1 MRKVIILI
9 ILSVIPY
16 NFYQANSKIEIKYKI
31 GDEIITNLDILDEVK
46 YLVFLRP
53 NLKGLTEK
61 ELSII
66 AENSLIREII
76 KKKELKRIFK
86 DEENLEFIEE
96 IKKNLYRYK
105 NVKNEGEF
113 KYLLNKSNV
122 NYEKIIMKMKYE
134 AMWNELII
142 QKYSS
147 FIKIDKKKL
156 NKELQIKISKNK
168 KYEYNLSEILFELEN
183 NDTLEK
189 KYQEILL
196 YVNNSN
202 FKNAAAKFSISNS
215 SIKGGEIGWIKE
227 TLLSENLI
235 KILGTMKKNDV
246 SKYIKYPNGYLI
258 LKINDKKEM
267 EQVINIER
275 ELNEMSN
282 YEKNRQ
288 LNQFSLLFYKKLK
301 QNININEY

>member
-1 MRKVIILI
+1 MRKVFILI
-9 ILSVIPY
+9 ILSMFPLY
-16 NFYQANSKIEIKYKI
+16 LCQANTKIEIKYKI
-31 GDEIITNLDILDEVK
+31 GEEIVTNLDILDEKK

-53 NLKGLTEK
+53 NLKGLAAR

-86 DEENLEFIEE
+86 DDENLEFIDE
-96 IKKNLYRYK
+96 IKKNLYRFK
-105 NVKNEGEF
+105 NVKNESEF
-113 KYLLNKSNV
+113 KNLLNKSNI
-122 NYEKIIMKMKYE
+122 NYDKIIMKMKYE
-134 AMWNELII
+134 AMWNELIF

-147 FIKIDKKKL
+147 FIKIDKIKL

-168 KYEYNLSEILFELEN
+168 KHEYNLSEILFELEN
-183 NDTLEK
+183 NETLEK
-189 KYQEILL
+189 KYQEILK
-196 YVNNSN
+196 YTNENS

-267 EQVINIER
+267 ENVINVNR

-282 YEKNRQ
+282 FEKNRQ

>member
-1 MRKVIILI
+1 MRKLIILI
-9 ILSVIPY
+9 ILSIIPWHVC
-16 NFYQANSKIEIKYKI
+16 QANSKIVIKYKI
-31 GDEIITNLDILDEVK
+31 GDEIVTNLDILDERK

-53 NLKGLTEK
+53 NLNGLTEK

-76 KKKELKRIFK
+76 KKKELKRVFK
-86 DEENLEFIEE
+86 DDENLEFMEE
-96 IKKNLYRYK
+96 IKKNLYRFK
-105 NVKNEGEF
+105 NVKNESEF
-113 KYLLNKSNV
+113 KDLLLKSNV
-122 NYEKIIMKMKYE
+122 NYEKIIMKIKYE
-134 AMWNELII
+134 ALWNELIF

-147 FIKIDKKKL
+147 FIKIDKIKL
-156 NKELQIKISKNK
+156 NKELQLKISKNK
-168 KYEYNLSEILFELEN
+168 KYEYNLSEILFEIEK
-183 NDTLEK
+183 DETLEK
-189 KYQEILL
+189 KYKEILK
-196 YVNNSN
+196 YANNNN

-246 SKYIKYPNGYLI
+246 SEYIKYPNGYLI

-267 EQVINIER
+267 ENVINVNR

-282 YEKNRQ
+282 FEKNRQ

>member
-1 MRKVIILI
+1 MKKVFALI
-9 ILSVIPY
+9 ILLTISYHPC
-16 NFYQANSKIEIKYKI
+16 QAGTKIEIKYKI
-31 GDEIITNLDILDEVK
+31 GEEIVTNIDILDEKK

-53 NLKGLTEK
+53 NLKGLTDN

-76 KKKELKRIFK
+76 KKKELKRIFR

-96 IKKNLYRYK
+96 IKKNLYRFK
-105 NVKNEGEF
+105 NVKNESEF
-113 KYLLNKSNV
+113 KNLLNKSNI
-122 NYEKIIMKMKYE
+122 NYDKIIMKMKYE
-134 AMWNELII
+134 AMWNELIF

-147 FIKIDKKKL
+147 FIKIDKTKL

-183 NDTLEK
+183 NETLEK
-189 KYQEILL
+189 KYQEILN
-196 YVNNSN
+196 YTKNNN

-215 SIKGGEIGWIKE
+215 AVKGGEIGWIKE

-235 KILGTMKKNDV
+235 TILGTMNKSDV
-246 SKYIKYPNGYLI
+246 SEYIKYPNGYLI
-258 LKINDKKEM
+258 LKINDKREM
-267 EQVINIER
+267 EQIIDINR

-282 YEKNRQ
+282 FEKNRQ

-301 QNININEY
+301 QNIIINEY

>member
-1 MRKVIILI
+1 MRKVVLLI
-9 ILSVIPY
+9 ILLIIPWH
-16 NFYQANSKIEIKYKI
+16 FCQAKSQIEIKYKI
-31 GDEIITNLDILDEVK
+31 GDEIVTNLDILDERK

-53 NLKGLTEK
+53 NLKGLTEN
-61 ELSII
+61 ELSKI

-86 DEENLEFIEE
+86 NEENFEFIEE
-96 IKKNLYRYK
+96 IKKNLYKFK
-105 NVKNEGEF
+105 NVKNESEF
-113 KYLLNKSNV
+113 KNLLNKNNV
-122 NYEKIIMKMKYE
+122 NYEKIIMKIKYE

-147 FIKIDKKKL
+147 FIKIDKLKL

-168 KYEYNLSEILFELEN
+168 KHEYNLSEILFELEN
-183 NDTLEK
+183 NETLEK
-189 KYQEILL
+189 KYQEILK
-196 YVNNSN
+196 YTNENS

-215 SIKGGEIGWIKE
+215 SINGGEIGWIKE

-235 KILGTMKKNDV
+235 KILGKMKKNDV
-246 SKYIKYPNGYLI
+246 SKYMKYPNGYLV
-258 LKINDKKEM
+258 LKINDKREM
-267 EQVINIER
+267 EQVIDVNK

-282 YEKNRQ
+282 FEKNRQ

-301 QNININEY
+301 QNITINEY

>member
-1 MRKVIILI
+1 MRKVFILI
-9 ILSVIPY
+9 ILSIIPWHLC
-16 NFYQANSKIEIKYKI
+16 QANSKIEIKYKV
-31 GDEIITNLDILDEVK
+31 GDEIVTNLDILDERK

-53 NLKGLTEK
+53 NLNGLKEQ

-76 KKKELKRIFK
+76 KKKELKRVFK
-86 DEENLEFIEE
+86 DDENLEFMEE
-96 IKKNLYRYK
+96 IKKNLYRFK
-105 NVKNEGEF
+105 NVKSESEF
-113 KYLLNKSNV
+113 KNLLNKSNV
-122 NYEKIIMKMKYE
+122 NYKKIITKMKYE
-134 AMWNELII
+134 AMWNELIF

-147 FIKIDKKKL
+147 FIKIDKTKL
-156 NKELQIKISKNK
+156 KKELQIKISKNK

-183 NDTLEK
+183 NETLEK
-189 KYQEILL
+189 KYQEILK
-196 YVNNSN
+196 YTNNNN

-235 KILGTMKKNDV
+235 KILGTMEKNDV
-246 SKYIKYPNGYLI
+246 SKYIIYPNGYLI
-258 LKINDKKEM
+258 LKINDKREM
-267 EQVINIER
+267 EQVINVNR
-275 ELNEMSN
+275 ELNELSN
-282 YEKNRQ
+282 FEKNRQ

>member
-1 MRKVIILI
+1 MRKVFIVI
-9 ILSVIPY
+9 ILSIIPWHLC
-16 NFYQANSKIEIKYKI
+16 QANTKIEIKYKV
-31 GDEIITNLDILDEVK
+31 GDEIVTNLDILDERK

-53 NLKGLTEK
+53 NLKGLTEN
-61 ELSII
+61 ELSKI

-105 NVKNEGEF
+105 NVKNESEF
-113 KYLLNKSNV
+113 KNLLNKSNV
-122 NYEKIIMKMKYE
+122 NYEKIVMKMKYE

-147 FIKIDKKKL
+147 LVKIDKTKL
-156 NKELQIKISKNK
+156 KKELQIKISKNK
-168 KYEYNLSEILFELEN
+168 QYEYNLSEILFEIEK
-183 NDTLEK
+183 DETLEK
-189 KYQEILL
+189 KYKEILK
-196 YVNNSN
+196 YAKNNN

-235 KILGTMKKNDV
+235 EILATMEKNDV
-246 SKYIKYPNGYLI
+246 SKYIKYPNGYLV
-258 LKINDKKEM
+258 LKINDKREM
-267 EQVINIER
+267 EQVINVNK

-282 YEKNRQ
+282 FEKNRQ

>member
-1 MRKVIILI
+1 MRKVFILI
-9 ILSVIPY
+9 ILSMFPLY
-16 NFYQANSKIEIKYKI
+16 LCQANTKIEIKYKI
-31 GDEIITNLDILDEVK
+31 GEEIVTNLDILDEKK

-53 NLKGLTEK
+53 NLKGLAAR

-86 DEENLEFIEE
+86 DDENLEFIDE
-96 IKKNLYRYK
+96 IKKNLYRFK
-105 NVKNEGEF
+105 NVKNESEF
-113 KYLLNKSNV
+113 KNLLNKSNI
-122 NYEKIIMKMKYE
+122 NYDKIIMKMKYE
-134 AMWNELII
+134 AMWNELIF

-147 FIKIDKKKL
+147 LIKIDKTKL
-156 NKELQIKISKNK
+156 KKELQIKISKNK

-183 NDTLEK
+183 NETLEK
-189 KYQEILL
+189 KYQEILK
-196 YVNNSN
+196 YTNNNN

-235 KILGTMKKNDV
+235 KILGTMEKNDV

-258 LKINDKKEM
+258 LKINDKREM
-267 EQVINIER
+267 EQVINVNR

-282 YEKNRQ
+282 FEKNRQ

>member
-1 MRKVIILI
+1 MRKVFILV
-9 ILSVIPY
+9 ILSIIPWHLC
-16 NFYQANSKIEIKYKI
+16 QANSKIEIKYKV
-31 GDEIITNLDILDEVK
+31 GDEIVTNLDILDERK

-53 NLKGLTEK
+53 NLNGLKEK

-76 KKKELKRIFK
+76 KKKELKRVFK
-86 DEENLEFIEE
+86 DDENLEFMEE
-96 IKKNLYRYK
+96 IKKNLFRFK
-105 NVKNEGEF
+105 NVKSETEF
-113 KYLLNKSNV
+113 KTLLNKSNV
-122 NYEKIIMKMKYE
+122 NYEKIMMKMKYE
-134 AMWNELII
+134 ALWNELIF

-147 FIKIDKKKL
+147 FIKIDKTKL

-183 NDTLEK
+183 NETLEK
-189 KYQEILL
+189 KYQEILK
-196 YVNNSN
+196 YTNNNS
-202 FKNAAAKFSISNS
+202 FKNAAAKYSISNS

-258 LKINDKKEM
+258 LKINDKREM
-267 EQVINIER
+267 EQVVNIDR
-275 ELNEMSN
+275 ELNEMGN
-282 YEKNRQ
+282 FEKNRQ

>member
-258 LKINDKKEM
+258 LKINDKREM
-267 EQVINIER
+267 EQVINVNR

-282 YEKNRQ
+282 FEKNRQ
-288 LNQFSLLFYKKLK
+288 LNQFSLLFFKKLK
-301 QNININEY
+301 QNIIINEY

>member
-1 MRKVIILI
+1 MKKVIILI
-9 ILSVIPY
+9 ILSIIPWHLC
-16 NFYQANSKIEIKYKI
+16 QADSKIEIKYKI
-31 GDEIITNLDILDEVK
+31 GDEIVTNLDILDERK

-105 NVKNEGEF
+105 NVKNESEF
-113 KYLLNKSNV
+113 KNLLNKSNV
-122 NYEKIIMKMKYE
+122 NYEKIVMKMKYE

-147 FIKIDKKKL
+147 LVKIDKTKL
-156 NKELQIKISKNK
+156 KKELQIKISKNK
-168 KYEYNLSEILFELEN
+168 KYEYNLSEILFDLEN
-183 NDTLEK
+183 NETLEE
-189 KYQEILL
+189 KYQEILN
-196 YVNNSN
+196 YTNNYD
-202 FKNAAAKFSISNS
+202 FKNAAAKFSISNT

-246 SKYIKYPNGYLI
+246 SKYINFPNGYLI
-258 LKINDKKEM
+258 LKINDKREM
-267 EQVINIER
+267 EQVINVNK

-282 YEKNRQ
+282 FEKNRQ

>member
-66 AENSLIREII
+66 AENSIIREII

-86 DEENLEFIEE
+86 DEENLKFIEE

-258 LKINDKKEM
+258 LKINDKREM
-267 EQVINIER
+267 ENIINVKR
-275 ELNEMSN
+275 ELNEMSSF
-282 YEKNRQ
+282 EKNRQ

>member
-1 MRKVIILI
+1 MRKIFILI
-9 ILSVIPY
+9 ILLMFPLHLC
-16 NFYQANSKIEIKYKI
+16 QANTKIEIKYKI
-31 GDEIITNLDILDEVK
+31 GEEIVTNLDILDEKK

-53 NLKGLTEK
+53 NLKGLTAK

-86 DEENLEFIEE
+86 DDENLEFIDE
-96 IKKNLYRYK
+96 IKKNLYRFK
-105 NVKNEGEF
+105 NVKNESEF
-113 KYLLNKSNV
+113 KNLLNKSNI
-122 NYEKIIMKMKYE
+122 NYDKIIMKMKYE
-134 AMWNELII
+134 AMWNELIF

-147 FIKIDKKKL
+147 FIKIDKTKL

-168 KYEYNLSEILFELEN
+168 KYEYNLSEILFEIEK
-183 NDTLEK
+183 DEKLEK
-189 KYQEILL
+189 KYKEILK
-196 YVNNSN
+196 YANNNN

-267 EQVINIER
+267 ENVININK

-282 YEKNRQ
+282 FEKNRQ

>member
-267 EQVINIER
+267 EQVINVER

>member
-1 MRKVIILI
+1 MRKVFILI
-9 ILSVIPY
+9 ILSIIPWHLC
-16 NFYQANSKIEIKYKI
+16 QANSKIEIKYKV
-31 GDEIITNLDILDEVK
+31 GDEIVTNLDILDERK

-53 NLKGLTEK
+53 NLNGLKEK

-76 KKKELKRIFK
+76 KKKELKRVFK
-86 DEENLEFIEE
+86 DDENLEFMEE
-96 IKKNLYRYK
+96 IKKNLYRFK
-105 NVKNEGEF
+105 NVKSESEF
-113 KYLLNKSNV
+113 KNLLNKSNV
-122 NYEKIIMKMKYE
+122 NYEKIITKMKYE
-134 AMWNELII
+134 AMWNELIF

-147 FIKIDKKKL
+147 FIKIDKTKL
-156 NKELQIKISKNK
+156 KKELQIKISKNK

-183 NDTLEK
+183 NETLEK
-189 KYQEILL
+189 KYQEILK
-196 YVNNSN
+196 YTNNNN

-235 KILGTMKKNDV
+235 KILGTMEKNDV
-246 SKYIKYPNGYLI
+246 SRYIIYPNGYLI
-258 LKINDKKEM
+258 LKINDKREM
-267 EQVINIER
+267 EQVINVNR
-275 ELNEMSN
+275 ELNELSN
-282 YEKNRQ
+282 FEKNRQ

>member
-1 MRKVIILI
+1 MRKIIILI
-9 ILSVIPY
+9 ILSLIPWHLC
-16 NFYQANSKIEIKYKI
+16 QANSKIEIKYKV
-31 GDEIITNLDILDEVK
+31 GDEIVTNLDILDERK

-53 NLKGLTEK
+53 NLNGLTEK

-86 DEENLEFIEE
+86 DDENLEFMEE
-96 IKKNLYRYK
+96 IKKNLYRFK
-105 NVKNEGEF
+105 NVKNESQF
-113 KYLLNKSNV
+113 KNLLNKSNV

-134 AMWNELII
+134 AMWNELVF

-147 FIKIDKKKL
+147 FIKIDKTKL
-156 NKELQIKISKNK
+156 KKELQIKISKNK

-183 NDTLEK
+183 NETLEK
-189 KYQEILL
+189 KYQKILK
-196 YVNNSN
+196 YTNNSN

-246 SKYIKYPNGYLI
+246 SQYIKYPNGYLI
-258 LKINDKKEM
+258 LKINDKREM
-267 EQVINIER
+267 EQVVNVNR

-282 YEKNRQ
+282 FEKNRQ

>member
-1 MRKVIILI
+1 MRKVFILV
-9 ILSVIPY
+9 ILSIIPWHLC
-16 NFYQANSKIEIKYKI
+16 QANSKIEIKYKV
-31 GDEIITNLDILDEVK
+31 GDEIVTNLDILDERK

-53 NLKGLTEK
+53 NLNGLEEK

-76 KKKELKRIFK
+76 KKKELKRVFK
-86 DEENLEFIEE
+86 DDENLEFMEE
-96 IKKNLYRYK
+96 IKKNLYRFK
-105 NVKNEGEF
+105 NVKSESEF
-113 KYLLNKSNV
+113 KNLLNKSNV
-122 NYEKIIMKMKYE
+122 NYEKIITKIKYE
-134 AMWNELII
+134 AMWNELIF

-147 FIKIDKKKL
+147 FIKIDKTKL
-156 NKELQIKISKNK
+156 KKELQTKISKNK
-168 KYEYNLSEILFELEN
+168 KYEYNLSEILFEVEN
-183 NDTLEK
+183 KETLEK
-189 KYQEILL
+189 KYQEIIK
-196 YVNNSN
+196 YINNNN

-215 SIKGGEIGWIKE
+215 SIKGGQIGWIKE

-267 EQVINIER
+267 ENIINVNK

-282 YEKNRQ
+282 FEKNRQ

>member
-16 NFYQANSKIEIKYKI
+16 NFYQANLKIEVKYKI
-31 GDEIITNLDILDEVK
+31 GDEIVTNLDILDEIK

-66 AENSLIREII
+66 AENSIIREII

-86 DEENLEFIEE
+86 DEENLKFIEE

-105 NVKNEGEF
+105 NVKNESEF

-196 YVNNSN
+196 YANNSN
-202 FKNAAAKFSISNS
+202 FKNAAAKFSIANS

-267 EQVINIER
+267 EQVINVER

>member
-1 MRKVIILI
+1 MRKVFIII
-9 ILSVIPY
+9 ILSIIPWHLC
-16 NFYQANSKIEIKYKI
+16 QANSKIEIKYKV
-31 GDEIITNLDILDEVK
+31 GDEIVTNLDILDERK

-53 NLKGLTEK
+53 NLNGLKEK

-86 DEENLEFIEE
+86 DDENLEFMEE
-96 IKKNLYRYK
+96 IKKNLYRFK
-105 NVKNEGEF
+105 NVKNESEF
-113 KYLLNKSNV
+113 KNLLNKSNV

-134 AMWNELII
+134 AMWNELIF

-147 FIKIDKKKL
+147 LVKIDKTKL
-156 NKELQIKISKNK
+156 KKELQIKISKNK
-168 KYEYNLSEILFELEN
+168 KYEYNLSEILFELEKNETLDEKYKKILKYTN
-183 NDTLEK
+183 N
-189 KYQEILL
+189 
-196 YVNNSN
+196 NN

-215 SIKGGEIGWIKE
+215 SIRGGQIGWIKE

-235 KILGTMKKNDV
+235 KILGKMKKNDV

-258 LKINDKKEM
+258 LKINDKREM
-267 EQVINIER
+267 DQVINVNK

-282 YEKNRQ
+282 FEKNRQ

>member
-86 DEENLEFIEE
+86 DEENLKFIEE

-267 EQVINIER
+267 EQVINVER

>member
-1 MRKVIILI
+1 MKKVFILI
-9 ILSVIPY
+9 VLSVIPW
-16 NFYQANSKIEIKYKI
+16 NLCQANSKIEIKYKI
-31 GDEIITNLDILDEVK
+31 GEEIVTNLDILDEKK

-53 NLKGLTEK
+53 NLKGLAEK
-61 ELSII
+61 ELFLI

-105 NVKNEGEF
+105 NVKNESEF
-113 KYLLNKSNV
+113 KNLLNKSNV
-122 NYEKIIMKMKYE
+122 NYEKIVMKMKYE

-147 FIKIDKKKL
+147 LVKIDKTKL
-156 NKELQIKISKNK
+156 KKELQIKISKNK
-168 KYEYNLSEILFELEN
+168 KYEYNLSEILFDLEN
-183 NDTLEK
+183 NETLEE
-189 KYQEILL
+189 KYQEILN
-196 YVNNSN
+196 YTNNYD
-202 FKNAAAKFSISNS
+202 FKNAAAKFSISNT

-258 LKINDKKEM
+258 LKINDKREM
-267 EQVINIER
+267 ENIINVKR
-275 ELNEMSN
+275 ELNEMSSF
-282 YEKNRQ
+282 EKNRQ

>member
-1 MRKVIILI
+1 MRKVFILI
-9 ILSVIPY
+9 ILSMFPLY
-16 NFYQANSKIEIKYKI
+16 LCQANTKIEIKYKI
-31 GDEIITNLDILDEVK
+31 GEEIVTNLDILDEKK

-53 NLKGLTEK
+53 NLKGLAAR

-86 DEENLEFIEE
+86 DDENLEFIDE
-96 IKKNLYRYK
+96 IKKNLYRFK
-105 NVKNEGEF
+105 NVKNESEF
-113 KYLLNKSNV
+113 KNLLNKSNI
-122 NYEKIIMKMKYE
+122 NYDKIIMKMKYE
-134 AMWNELII
+134 AMWNELIF

-147 FIKIDKKKL
+147 FIKIDKTKL
-156 NKELQIKISKNK
+156 NKKLQIKISKNK
-168 KYEYNLSEILFELEN
+168 KYEYNLSEILFEIEK
-183 NDTLEK
+183 DETLEK
-189 KYQEILL
+189 KYKEILK
-196 YVNNSN
+196 YAKNNN

-267 EQVINIER
+267 KNVINVNK

-282 YEKNRQ
+282 FEKNRQ

>member
-1 MRKVIILI
+1 M
-9 ILSVIPY
+9 ILSIIPWH
-16 NFYQANSKIEIKYKI
+16 FCQAKSQIEIKYKI
-31 GDEIITNLDILDEVK
+31 GDEIVTNLDILDERK

-53 NLKGLTEK
+53 NLKGLTEN
-61 ELSII
+61 ELSKI

-86 DEENLEFIEE
+86 NEENFEFIEE
-96 IKKNLYRYK
+96 IKKNLYRFK
-105 NVKNEGEF
+105 KVKNEVEF
-113 KYLLNKSNV
+113 KNLLKKNNI
-122 NYEKIIMKMKYE
+122 NYEKIIMKIKYE

-147 FIKIDKKKL
+147 FIKIDKLKL

-183 NDTLEK
+183 NETLEK
-189 KYQEILL
+189 KYQEILQ
-196 YVNNSN
+196 YTNENN

-215 SIKGGEIGWIKE
+215 SINGGEIGWIKE

-235 KILGTMKKNDV
+235 KILGKMKKNDV
-246 SKYIKYPNGYLI
+246 SKYMKYPNGYLV
-258 LKINDKKEM
+258 LKINDKREM
-267 EQVINIER
+267 EQVIDVDK

-282 YEKNRQ
+282 FEKNRQ

-301 QNININEY
+301 QNITINEY